1 MYSHPFGRRY
11 LMVLQAALGL
21 LLVMAVFDL
30 SMQRGALTSSA
41 EQAAS
46 SVKFSGLSLQ
56 LAQGNLAFS
65 TENSK
70 LGALAAFDA
79 LNRRAGSA
87 LEVTWDSQTGIPRF
101 LTGRGASTRLPYIP
115 TAAEIGNPLA
125 IARGFLD
132 QNRALFRLDAVTR
145 DFGPARFE
153 PDKQLNFSQIRL
165 PQLYNGIPVFGRQ
178 LAVHLD
184 QKDQVVAVNGQ
195 YVPGL
200 NISTRPSLTKEQA
213 EQFAVTDV
221 KEREL
226 DPGDGV
232 HMTAKVFKDRTTLTV
247 YVDDKG
253 KATLAWSVEMLTNS
267 PLGEWTIFV
276 NANRLAVVH
285 AIDRLANAKNR
296 QTYSA
301 GNTTN
306 IPGKLLAQEGE
317 RSSDP
322 IGQAAHD
329 NAAKVY
335 DYYLSTFK
343 RDSIDGQGGPIISSV
358 HYGSDP
364 ADAENAA
371 WIGDANQMV
380 YGDGGRIFKP
390 LAYGLDIVGHELTHG
405 VTGSTSNLIYEGQ
418 SGALNESYS
427 DIFGAMIDRAN
438 WTMGETVVKSPP
450 FPVPYLR
457 NLQDPEMGGLYD
469 PSNPLSG
476 EGQPGDMSRYANLP
490 LTRKADYGGVHINS
504 GIPSRAAYLVATAIG
519 KEKMEQI
526 YYRTLTQYLTPDA
539 NFADA
544 GRATVR
550 AATDLYGATEVN
562 AVQAAFR
569 QVGIDLGSSQVTPV
583 PTTPAGPSR
592 TPSPGLPLPRPST
605 STPGPTFP
613 TVNTP
618 TPNSSFPTPS
628 LPTPGPTTTTPAPNV
643 PQGCRELIVN
653 GGFEGTSGWKEVN
666 SSHTSII
673 DPQLPH
679 TGAQSAWLG
688 GTDQES
694 VQYIRQD
701 VTLPANAT
709 SVKLS
714 YYRLLHSETSGLGG
728 LIARDATFTVLLADT
743 NGNQI
748 AKIETLLS
756 SQGDDTWRQAQFDL
770 SRYAGRTVRIV
781 FSAANPRGNVSSLFI
796 DDVSMT
802 ACTTGQGPAVPS
814 PAAADQVYIQGH
826 VVDADTG
833 RGISGAQLFI
843 LKPGLTATDAAADGE
858 ITDDEVLTYG
868 TSDSQGAY
876 QTLDPV
882 PRGHTYSVV
891 LIAGGYRA
899 VLADNGLA
907 LPADAPNPTQVDAT
921 MRAGF

>member
-1 MYSHPFGRRY
+1 MYSHPFGRRH
-11 LMVLQAALGL
+11 LTIIQAALVVL
-21 LLVMAVFDL
+21 LALAILNL
-30 SMQRGALTSSA
+30 STQRGVLTSSA
-41 EQAAS
+41 EQAVS
-46 SVKFSGLSLQ
+46 SIKVSGLSFQ
-56 LAQGNLAFS
+56 ATQGPLELGS
-65 TENSK
+65 ENSK
-70 LGALAAFDA
+70 PGTLWVSLAAFDA
-79 LNRRAGSA
+79 LNRRAGGV
-87 LEVTWDSQTGIPRF
+87 LDVTWDAQTGIPRF

-132 QNRALFRLDAVTR
+132 QNRALFRLDAVAR

-165 PQLYNGIPVFGRQ
+165 PQLYNGVPVFGRE

-184 QKDQVVAVNGQ
+184 HKDQVVAVNGQ

-200 NISTRPSLTKEQA
+200 NIPTRPSLTKEQA

-226 DPGDGV
+226 DPGEGA
-232 HMTAKVFKDRTTLTV
+232 HMTANVFQDRTALTV
-247 YVDDKG
+247 YVDDNG
-253 KATLAWSVEMLTNS
+253 KATLAWSVEMMTGS
-267 PLGEWTIFV
+267 PLGEWTVFV

-285 AIDRLANAKNR
+285 AIDRLANAKSR

-301 GNTTN
+301 RNTTN

-317 RSSDP
+317 RTSDP

-329 NAAKVY
+329 NAGKVY
-335 DYYLSTFK
+335 DYYFNTFK
-343 RDSIDGQGGPIISSV
+343 RDSVDGQGGSIISSV

-390 LAYGLDIVGHELTHG
+390 LAYALDIVGHELTHG
-405 VTGSTSNLIYEGQ
+405 VTGSTANLIYEGQ

-438 WTMGETVVKSPP
+438 WTIGETVVKSPP

-457 NLQDPEMGGLYD
+457 SLQDPELGGLYD
-469 PSNPLSG
+469 PSDPLSG

-490 LTRKADYGGVHINS
+490 ISRKADYGGVHINS
-504 GIPSRAAYLVATAIG
+504 GIPSRAAYLLATAIG

-562 AVQAAFR
+562 AVQTAFR
-569 QVGIDLGSSQVTPV
+569 QVGIDLGSSQPGPVSPTPG
-583 PTTPAGPSR
+583 GPSR
-592 TPSPGLPLPRPST
+592 SPTPGLPF
-605 STPGPTFP
+605 PGLG
-613 TVNTP
+613 TP
-618 TPNSSFPTPS
+618 TPNPSFPTPS
-628 LPTPGPTTTTPAPNV
+628 LPTPGRATPTPVPNV
-643 PQGCRELIVN
+643 PQGCRDLIVN
-653 GGFEGTSGWKEVN
+653 GGFEGTSGWKEV
-666 SSHTSII
+666 SSSDTSII

-679 TGAQSAWLG
+679 TGSQSAWLG

-694 VQYIRQD
+694 AQYIRQD
-701 VTLPANAT
+701 VILPANST
-709 SVKLS
+709 SIKLS
-714 YYRLLHSETSGLGG
+714 YYRLIHAETSGLAG

-748 AKIETLLS
+748 TKIETLAS
-756 SQGDDTWRQAQFDL
+756 SQGDDTWRQVQFDL
-770 SRYAGRTVRIV
+770 SRYAGRTIRLV
-781 FSAANPRGNVSSLFI
+781 FSAANPRGNVSSLFV
-796 DDVSMT
+796 DDVSVT
-802 ACTTGQGPAVPS
+802 ACTTGQGPAAPS
-814 PAAADQVYIQGH
+814 PASADQVYVQGH

-833 RGISGAQLFI
+833 RGILGAQLFI

-868 TSDSQGAY
+868 TGDSQGAY
-876 QTLDPV
+876 QTMDPV

-891 LIAGGYRA
+891 LIAGGYRP

-907 LPADAPNPTQVDAT
+907 LPADAPNPAQVDAT